1 MPDFHFFLVFMFLC
15 PTFFLVDL
23 GLQKKQTK
31 KKTQTLPLD
40 VKVKCLYDVF
50 SSEGM
55 SDSDTARWLWNLFC
69 DVLHDFNI

>member
-23 GLQKKQTK
+23 GLQKKNPDPTVGWVK
-31 KKTQTLPLD
+31 LD